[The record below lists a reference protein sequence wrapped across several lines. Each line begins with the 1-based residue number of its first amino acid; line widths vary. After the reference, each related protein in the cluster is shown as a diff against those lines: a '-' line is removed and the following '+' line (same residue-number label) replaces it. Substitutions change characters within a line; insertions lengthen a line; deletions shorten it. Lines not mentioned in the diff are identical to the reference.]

1 MVSGLAGSSY
11 SEKLIELN
19 LPSLESRKL
28 RHDVIETYKII
39 HGVNNVNKY
48 TWFSMLADTSNRNTR
63 MSEKIFSLRANFCRT
78 DRVNIFLSK
87 ELFLNRTVYR
97 VI

>member
-11 SEKLIELN
+11 SEQLIELN

-39 HGVNNVNKY
+39 HGVDNVDKY
-48 TWFSMLADTSNRNTR
+48 TDTSNRITR
-63 MSEKIFSLRANFCRT
+63 MSENPLSLCANFCRS
-78 DRVNIFLSK
+78 DFRKHFFSQRVVSS
-87 ELFLNRTVYR
+87 
-97 VI
+97 